1 MDNQFLQG
9 MPAPGRQAAQGAE
22 PGAGAGAPP
31 GQVLVPEQ
39 AHANEG
45 DHLD

>member
-1 MDNQFLQG
+1 MDVQFLQG
-9 MPAPGRQAAQGAE
+9 MPAPGRQAAQRAE
-22 PGAGAGAPP
+22 PRAGAGAPP

-45 DHLD
+45 DDLD